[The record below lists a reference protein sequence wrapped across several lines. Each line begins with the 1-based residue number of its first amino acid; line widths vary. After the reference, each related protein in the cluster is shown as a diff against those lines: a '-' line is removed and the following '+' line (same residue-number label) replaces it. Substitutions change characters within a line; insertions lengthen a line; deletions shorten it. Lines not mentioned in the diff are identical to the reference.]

1 MKTFSIYTLGCKV
14 NAYESEFYRQS
25 MIEAGFSEVLPK
37 EPSDIV
43 IINTCTVTNSA
54 SFKSRQRIHQAKRL
68 NPNAFVVVV
77 GCYVQV
83 AHETLKE
90 KYEIDLLVGA
100 SHKKELVHLITE
112 KIKHVDYQYPSGF
125 EAMKLNA
132 FSHQKRAYVKIQ
144 DGCNQF
150 CSYCIIPFARGR
162 ERSLPFEE
170 VIEQVKQFKDHHEIV
185 LTGIHTGR
193 YGLDINR
200 SLTEL
205 IKTILSQTNVERI
218 RISSIEIT
226 EIDDELIELMKTE
239 KRMAKHLHIPLQSA
253 HNDLLKSMNRP
264 YTIEEF
270 KDRCDYI
277 KSEIPEMHI
286 STDFIVGFPGESDE
300 IFEEELETLK
310 NLNLGFMHVFPYSE
324 RENTKAIHL
333 KNKVHGTIKKQRVS
347 QLVDL
352 SETFQEQHLN
362 SLINQS
368 VEVLFESYENGYLFG
383 YTANYE
389 PCVCE
394 GGEDL
399 INQLHSCTVKSAQ
412 QLRLLGELNL

>member
-14 NAYESEFYRQS
+14 NVYESEFYRQS
-25 MIEAGFSEVLPK
+25 MIDQGFLEVLPK

-54 SFKSRQRIHQAKRL
+54 SFKSRQKIHQAKRL

-90 KYEIDLLVGA
+90 KYDIDLLVGA

-112 KIKHVDYQYPSGF
+112 KIKQVDYKYPSGF
-125 EAMKLNA
+125 EAMKINA

-170 VIEQVKQFKDHHEIV
+170 VIQQVKQFKDHHEIV

-193 YGLDINR
+193 YGLDINH
-200 SLTEL
+200 SLSEL
-205 IKTILSQTNVERI
+205 IKTILSETKIERI

-226 EIDDELIELMKTE
+226 EIDDELIYILKTE
-239 KRMAKHLHIPLQSA
+239 DRLAKHLHIPLQSA
-253 HNDLLKSMNRP
+253 HNKLLKDMNRP
-264 YTIEEF
+264 YTIEQF
-270 KDRCDYI
+270 KERCDFI
-277 KSEIPEMHI
+277 KAEIPSIHL

-300 IFEEELETLK
+300 IFEEELKTVE
-310 NLNLGFMHVFPYSE
+310 NLNLGFLHVFPYSE
-324 RENTKAIHL
+324 RENTKAIQL
-333 KNKVHGTIKKQRVS
+333 QDKVHGSIKKERVNR
-347 QLVDL
+347 LVNL
-352 SETFQEQHLN
+352 SEALQEKHLKT
-362 SLINQS
+362 LINQE
-368 VEVLFESYENGYLFG
+368 VQVLFESFENGYLFG
-383 YTANYE
+383 YTKNYE
-389 PCVCE
+389 PFVCE
-394 GGEDL
+394 GSEDL
-399 INQLHSCTVKSAQ
+399 INQCHLCTVNSVH
-412 QLRLLGELNL
+412 QLRCGGEILQ